1 MPVRCRGIGGPKVT
15 AEFRFDIR
23 SLRVS
28 RTAKDRDKTFSIRK
42 GIPSAFKAMRKRIR
56 RRKAKQ
62 ALIDGKEIPR
72 FRTSDHW
79 EYW

>member
-1 MPVRCRGIGGPKVT
+1 VAEEQKVT
-15 AEFRFDIR
+15 EDVDSDNR
-23 SLRVS
+23 SFRVS

-42 GIPSAFKAMRKRIR
+42 GIPSAFKAMRRRIR
-56 RRKAKQ
+56 RRKSKQ
-62 ALIDGKEIPR
+62 ALIEGKEIPR